1 MFLAVKERK
10 KKGCHPQMHLCL
22 QVCKNTLG
30 RDSNAQA
37 YLRTFLTELVKTV
50 FFFMTSN
57 LMSLTCFKKC
67 QWCYDSDFFLCEHR
81 LMYIIVTIC
90 GILYKVV
97 KDFCDMF
104 FKHIFPTFLF
114 CWGSAFSRN
123 MTGCVY
129 SNV

>member
-30 RDSNAQA
+30 RDSNAHA

-57 LMSLTCFKKC
+57 LMSLTCLKKC
-67 QWCYDSDFFLCEHR
+67 QWCYDSDFFSLRTQIDVYNRYNMRYLIQGCER
-81 LMYIIVTIC
+81 LLRRV
-90 GILYKVV
+90 
-97 KDFCDMF
+97 
-104 FKHIFPTFLF
+104 FKRVFPTFLF